1 MRISDEERREVAE
14 NLRNLTIGHFIQYKE
29 QFFDELAEVVV
40 GFEDYHDFNV
50 SSKSSPTSST
60 RKGEAM
66 ITDKQRREA
75 VEFLRSGTCLYFA
88 EHRKLELDCNRCM
101 KVSTMLFGHY
111 DALCGLDSCGTDA
124 WQRLADLIDRPSE
137 NIGRRR

>member
-1 MRISDEERREVAE
+1 MSMISDEE
-14 NLRNLTIGHFIQYKE
+14 
-29 QFFDELAEVVV
+29 
-40 GFEDYHDFNV
+40 
-50 SSKSSPTSST
+50 
-60 RKGEAM
+60 
-66 ITDKQRREA
+66 RREA
-75 VEFLRSGTCLYFA
+75 VEFLRSGKCLYFA

-137 NIGRRR
+137 NIESPR

>member
-1 MRISDEERREVAE
+1 MKISDKER
-14 NLRNLTIGHFIQYKE
+14 I
-29 QFFDELAEVVV
+29 
-40 GFEDYHDFNV
+40 
-50 SSKSSPTSST
+50 
-60 RKGEAM
+60 
-66 ITDKQRREA
+66 EA

-88 EHRKLELDCNRCM
+88 EHRKTELDCSRCM

-137 NIGRRR
+137 NIERPR

>member
-1 MRISDEERREVAE
+1 MLTNDLVPCFVQMFKTDSKTGYEKALLVGVFDKTTTVLSAGRRLSMISDEE
-14 NLRNLTIGHFIQYKE
+14 
-29 QFFDELAEVVV
+29 
-40 GFEDYHDFNV
+40 
-50 SSKSSPTSST
+50 
-60 RKGEAM
+60 
-66 ITDKQRREA
+66 RREA
-75 VEFLRSGTCLYFA
+75 VEFLRSGKCLYFA

-137 NIGRRR
+137 NIERPR